1 VQQASLRCI
10 HSSPCLDSPHG
21 GLLVSSRQD
30 TSYFMSLYLL
40 RHAWILTLSMSFTC
54 NVPLVSLPVCH
65 LSPSAT
71 PQAKNSLKLHSA
83 TPGSFVHTAK
93 IRSNE
98 HIKKLFLNFFLQRV

>member
-1 VQQASLRCI
+1 MS
-10 HSSPCLDSPHG
+10 
-21 GLLVSSRQD
+21 GLSTWWAPSFKKTRHFL
-30 TSYFMSLYLL
+30 LY
-40 RHAWILTLSMSFTC
+40 
-54 NVPLVSLPVCH
+54 VSLPPETCMDFDSLHELLFSLLVCY

-98 HIKKLFLNFFLQRV
+98 HIKKLFLNFFLQQV